1 MRISPSDIRKA
12 ISDPNF
18 RITTERTGVPIS
30 TDGTIRKAIRLFHTA
45 GVEAASAALEGGLKS
60 GYWRDRGISRAK
72 NARQLLDTYIDL
84 ARADGR
90 PASPVGSCDI
100 SALGHTIN
108 ADLDLILHDA
118 VTVTGRLCI
127 YANVGP
133 GLPFERCAL
142 IAAAPFRGLCEEFE
156 KEDSLFGETVKGIE
170 VWQLRCGQCV
180 TVSRDAAAAAWPSL
194 LSHLT
199 RAVSE

>member
-12 ISDPNF
+12 IRDPKY
-18 RITTERTGVPIS
+18 RITKERAGATPIS
-30 TDGTIRKAIRLFHTA
+30 TDGTIRKAIRQFHTA
-45 GVEAASAALEGGLKS
+45 GVEAASAALDAGLKS
-60 GYWRDRGISRAK
+60 EYWRDRGVSRAK
-72 NARQLLDTYIDL
+72 NARQMLDTYIDL

-127 YANVGP
+127 YANVGT
-133 GLPFERCAL
+133 GLPL
-142 IAAAPFRGLCEEFE
+142 
-156 KEDSLFGETVKGIE
+156 
-170 VWQLRCGQCV
+170 
-180 TVSRDAAAAAWPSL
+180 
-194 LSHLT
+194 
-199 RAVSE
+199 